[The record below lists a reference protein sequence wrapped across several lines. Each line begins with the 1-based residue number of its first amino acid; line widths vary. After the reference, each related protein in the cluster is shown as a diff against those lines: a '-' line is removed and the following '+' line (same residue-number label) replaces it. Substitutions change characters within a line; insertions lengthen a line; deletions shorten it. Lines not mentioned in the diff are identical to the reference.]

1 MQAQTRLLI
10 RHFVRGY
17 LSADLGGGE
26 RQAALS
32 AALLFSPSL
41 FIIVVL
47 ASKYVMMPFPVPG
60 HSALAGFAD
69 RLLIFGGSMIILALV
84 AIVQWDR
91 LSVDARD
98 ASILGV
104 LPLRHGQIVQAK
116 WMATALFA
124 GMAALLLNGLPSLIY
139 PIVSVGRLQASWL
152 LVLQLTAL
160 QLAIGVLSGVLGFLA
175 VLTARECLLAVLGA
189 RTFAR
194 ISAAAQALL
203 VVIGLLAFFLQP
215 PLALRALRD
224 GSPSARWWPAV
235 VMAGTFE
242 ELVGHRV
249 AALPAAPL
257 PKRVA
262 ARAATILGE
271 YRLALAHAS
280 GSARR
285 TATAV
290 PGLGLL
296 LATVLFW
303 NNRRRLEAPVMAAR
317 GTRATRALAR
327 LVWRLVAPR
336 PDMRAGAT
344 FAWRTLLRSQSHR
357 LLLAVGLAAG
367 LAAGAVGIFQ
377 EPRRGA
383 SLADA
388 DLVVLTI
395 QGLVVAS
402 VAAGA
407 RAALRRTADRNAT
420 WLFAVAWNGVRAPYE
435 SGVTLATWCIL
446 ALPVLLMSPLWCG
459 LLGIHVAATHAFVGL
474 ALSLS
479 LAELIVL
486 TVGTLA
492 LVDDAI
498 PSESARALPV
508 LGVPIVV
515 LGATVLAS
523 AERRSPLTTIVVLLV
538 LAAICHVARRW
549 RHLGGQPVMPA
560 AGEPSV
566 ALSLNE

>member
-1 MQAQTRLLI
+1 MQVQTRLLV

-17 LSADLGGGE
+17 LSADLAGGE

-47 ASKYVMMPFPVPG
+47 ASQYVMAPFPAPG
-60 HSALAGFAD
+60 LSALAGFAD
-69 RLLIFGGSMIILALV
+69 RLLIFGGSMVIMALV
-84 AIVQWDR
+84 AIAQWDR

-98 ASILGV
+98 VSILGV

-116 WMATALFA
+116 WLATALFA
-124 GMAALLLNGLPSLIY
+124 GTAALLLNGIPSLIY
-139 PIVSVGRLQASWL
+139 PIVSVGRLQANWL
-152 LVLQLTAL
+152 LVLQLTVM
-160 QLAIGVLSGVLGFLA
+160 QLAIGVLSGMLGFLV
-175 VLTARECLLAVLGA
+175 VLTVRECLLALLGA
-189 RTFAR
+189 RLFAR
-194 ISAAAQALL
+194 ISAAAQATL
-203 VVIGLLAFFLQP
+203 VVVGLLAFFLQP

-224 GSPSARWWPAV
+224 GRPSARWWPAV
-235 VMAGTFE
+235 VLAGTFE

-257 PKRVA
+257 PRRVA
-262 ARAATILGE
+262 ARAVKVLDD
-271 YRLALAHAS
+271 YRLALAHAQ

-285 TATAV
+285 MAVAV
-290 PGLGLL
+290 PALCVL

-303 NNRRRLEAPVMAAR
+303 NNRRRLEAPVLAAR
-317 GTRATRALAR
+317 GTRVTRALAR
-327 LVWRLVAPR
+327 LVWYVAAPR
-336 PDMRAGAT
+336 PDMRGGAAFT
-344 FAWRTLLRSQSHR
+344 WRTLLRSQRHR

-367 LAAGAVGIFQ
+367 LAAGAVGLFQ

-388 DLVVLTI
+388 NLVLLTI

-407 RAALRRTADRNAT
+407 RAALRRSADHGAT
-420 WLFAVAWNGVRAPYE
+420 WLFAVAWNGLRAPYD
-435 SGVTLATWCIL
+435 SGVALATWFVLGLPVVLLAPLWWSLLGAHVAVTHVAVGMAL
-446 ALPVLLMSPLWCG
+446 AL
-459 LLGIHVAATHAFVGL
+459 A
-474 ALSLS
+474 

-486 TVGTLA
+486 TLGTLA
-492 LVDDAI
+492 LVEDAI

-508 LGVPIVV
+508 LGIPLVV
-515 LGATVLAS
+515 VGATILAG
-523 AERRSPLTTIVVLLV
+523 AERWSPLTTIVVLLV
-538 LAAICHVARRW
+538 AAGTCHVARRW
-549 RHLGGQPVMPA
+549 RHSGGQPVMPA
-560 AGEPSV
+560 AGAPSV